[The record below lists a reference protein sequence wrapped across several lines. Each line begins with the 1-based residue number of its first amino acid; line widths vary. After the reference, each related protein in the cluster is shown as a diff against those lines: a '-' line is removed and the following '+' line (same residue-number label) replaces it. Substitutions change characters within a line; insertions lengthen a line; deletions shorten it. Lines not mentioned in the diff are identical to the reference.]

1 MDGLRLENLDRGAP
15 DEGLAA
21 VCHAALGPLDA
32 SRITVWR
39 LDDEGVVVAPYLSVV
54 TSDRT
59 LAEQPAP
66 SAMPIGD
73 LPCYAAALDGTT
85 SIVTGITEAERA
97 LLTSTPAR
105 TIRCRVLH
113 HPRPV
118 GMLTVEGSDPMAG
131 APVLEVLAAAA
142 GTWLET
148 RAPEDVE
155 AATADAALRQLLEA
169 GVQACSPMEAAE
181 ALAAAAARA
190 LRLPT
195 ACAYLVDEAGVIS
208 EVATVGAGPERSEE
222 LRTSLIGR
230 LAADSPVWRRA
241 VNGPTPGPD
250 LITDTRGA
258 GRVRENGVAQ
268 VLGLRSLA
276 AIPLLSSDGPLGLVL
291 CGDQLPRRYWRASD
305 RARLVQLALEGT
317 VVVDNARL
325 RQAERYEASHD
336 PLTGLLNRRAFSHQM
351 DAALE
356 TAAAVSG
363 SLTVLVIDLDHF
375 KQVNDQ
381 LGHQYGDELLIEL
394 ARRLRAALD
403 DGDLLA
409 RMGGD
414 EFAVALLSDRNGRL
428 EEVATD
434 LCTSLRRPVLLDS
447 THVQVTASIGMATFP
462 SDGTELSGLLRT
474 ADLSMY
480 AAKRAARPSR
490 GLLSTSDCSSDR
502 DAQLLDD
509 LRTALDRNDQLV
521 LYFQPK
527 VELLNGEITGVEA
540 LVRWRHPDLGLL
552 GADRIVPP
560 LEAAG
565 LVTELSNWVVP
576 RALEQL
582 RRWDADGLELSMSVN
597 VSADDL
603 ANDLATRVARWLGQA
618 GIPGHR
624 LITELTEGALLP
636 EESRTLSV
644 LEGLRAL
651 GVKTS
656 IDDFGTGYSS
666 LSYLAALPVDELKVD
681 RSLLRNDPRHRRILR
696 GIIGVGHELG
706 ARIVAEGVETAEDL
720 HWLRAAGC
728 DQAQGFH
735 LGRPAPAAALLDA
748 LRAEP
753 GAART
758 LRGLSGRP

>member
-1 MDGLRLENLDRGAP
+1 MEGLRLENLDRGAL
-15 DEGLAA
+15 DEGLAT
-21 VCHAALGPLDA
+21 VCRTALGPLDA

-39 LDDEGVVVAPYLSVV
+39 LDEEGRVVTPYLSI
-54 TSDRT
+54 TSDRD
-59 LAEQPAP
+59 PADWP
-66 SAMPIGD
+66 ALPVIPIGD

-85 SIVTGITEAERA
+85 SIVTGATRAEQV
-97 LLTSTPAR
+97 LLASTYAPSV
-105 TIRCRVLH
+105 RCRVLQ
-113 HPRPV
+113 HPRQV
-118 GMLTVEGSDPMAG
+118 GMLTVEGADPAAG

-148 RAPEDVE
+148 LAPEDAE
-155 AATADAALRQLLEA
+155 TDAADAALLQLLEA

-195 ACAYLVDEAGVIS
+195 ACAYLVDGAGIIS
-208 EVATVGAGPERSEE
+208 EVATVGAGPGRNEE
-222 LRTSLIGR
+222 LRASLIGR

-241 VNGPTPGPD
+241 VEGPTPGPD

-258 GRVRENGVAQ
+258 GRVRKNGVAQ

-291 CGDQLPRRYWRASD
+291 CGDQAPRRYWRASD
-305 RARLVQLALEGT
+305 RARLGQLALEGT

-336 PLTGLLNRRAFSHQM
+336 PLTGLLNRRAFSQEM
-351 DAALE
+351 DTALE
-356 TAAAVSG
+356 TAAAANDLV
-363 SLTVLVIDLDHF
+363 TVLVIDLDRF

-381 LGHQYGDELLIEL
+381 LGHQYGDELLTEL
-394 ARRLRAALD
+394 AGRLRAALD

-414 EFAVALLSDRNGRL
+414 EFAIALLSGRDGRP
-428 EEVATD
+428 EEVAAG
-434 LCTSLRRPVLLDS
+434 LYASIRRPVLLGS
-447 THVQVTASIGMATFP
+447 TPVQVTASIGMATFP
-462 SDGTELSGLLRT
+462 GDGADLTGLLRA

-480 AAKRAARPSR
+480 VAKRAARPSGGHPR
-490 GLLSTSDCSSDR
+490 HPACGRDR
-502 DAQLLDD
+502 DARLLDD
-509 LRTALDRNDQLV
+509 LRTALDRDDQLV

-527 VELLNGEITGVEA
+527 VNLSSGEITGVEA

-565 LVTELSNWVVP
+565 LVTELSDWVVP
-576 RALEQL
+576 RALDQL

-603 ANDLATRVARWLGQA
+603 ANDLVARVVRWLGQA

-624 LITELTEGALLP
+624 LVTELTEGALLP

-644 LEGLRAL
+644 LEELRAL
-651 GVKTS
+651 GVETS

-666 LSYLAALPVDELKVD
+666 LAYLAALPVDELKID
-681 RSLLRNDPRHRRILR
+681 RGLLRDDPRHRRILR

-706 ARIVAEGVETAEDL
+706 ARIVAEGVETVEDL
-720 HWLRAAGC
+720 RWLRAAGC
-728 DQAQGFH
+728 DQAQGFL
-735 LGRPAPAAALLDA
+735 LGRPAPAATLIDV
-748 LRAEP
+748 LRAES

-758 LRGLSGRP
+758 PRSRSSRP